1 MSNVS
6 FEISFYGPFV
16 HVLDSDI
23 VTVVGPRCE
32 GHNAYVQT
40 DAFERALNA
49 CGPDK
54 EEACIYA
61 LLDSS
66 GNQIRYPGKAD
77 AGNGND
83 VIVLHSS
90 RKSDDPEPEDCAFQ
104 VIVPRPDFICG
115 LIPDPLTYIEYDQPN
130 PSPKNGNLSTGL
142 RFHYSIFGAGT
153 TLYFRQI
160 QGPTSDGVD
169 IRIDITADGAQTHV
183 PLMIHYSGSGIF
195 DSDHQDAEECFMNM
209 RALFPPLGAW
219 KVDFDDQAAPHFTK
233 RGGDCKAS
241 SLVFRNDV
249 EAWNASREK
258 IIKRQM
264 SNDKSRP

>member
-1 MSNVS
+1 MSNVP

-16 HVLDSDI
+16 YVLDNDI
-23 VTVVGPRCE
+23 ATVVGPRCE
-32 GHNAYVQT
+32 GHTGYVQT
-40 DAFERALNA
+40 DAYERALNA

-54 EEACIYA
+54 REACIYA
-61 LLDSS
+61 LLDSN
-66 GNQIRYPGKAD
+66 GDQIRYPGKAD
-77 AGNGND
+77 AGNSND

-90 RKSDDPEPEDCAFQ
+90 RKSDEPEPEDCAFQ

-130 PSPKNGNLSTGL
+130 PSPKTGNLSTGL
-142 RFHYSIFGAGT
+142 RFHYSIFEAGT
-153 TLYFRQI
+153 TLYFRQV
-160 QGPTSDGVD
+160 QGSASDGVD
-169 IRIDITADGAQTHV
+169 IRIDITAEGAQTHV

-219 KVDFDDQAAPHFTK
+219 KVDFDDRVAPHLHK

-241 SLVFRNDV
+241 QLVFRNDV
-249 EAWNASREK
+249 EVWNASRERL
-258 IIKRQM
+258 IKRQM
-264 SNDKSRP
+264 SSDKLRS